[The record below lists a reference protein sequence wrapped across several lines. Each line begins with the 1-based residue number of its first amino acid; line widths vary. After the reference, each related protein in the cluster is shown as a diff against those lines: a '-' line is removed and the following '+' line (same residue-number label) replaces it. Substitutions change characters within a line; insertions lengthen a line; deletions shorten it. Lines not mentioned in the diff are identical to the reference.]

1 MRKQTST
8 AKGVPTR
15 RMLQRPTR
23 MQGFY
28 KKGKEAKLCFMG
40 HGLMENHYG
49 LLIDACLTE
58 A

>member
-1 MRKQTST
+1 
-8 AKGVPTR
+8 
-15 RMLQRPTR
+15 MLQRPTR